1 MVSSNDRR
9 TEELL
14 RIEDL
19 VVSFPKENMEIAV
32 LNSINLSVGQGEIV
46 GIVGES
52 GSGKSI
58 ACRSIIGLIP
68 KPGRVSSGK
77 IMFKG
82 KNILGIN
89 KAEERILRSTQI
101 GMIFQDPTSSLNPV
115 FTIGDE
121 LVKTLVNSGTSSKN
135 LAVQKSI
142 ELLERVGLQ
151 NPSERIFMYPHE
163 LSGGQRQRV
172 MIALALACKPA
183 LLIADEPTTSL
194 DVTIQLQILDLL
206 LNLRKETGMS
216 ILFVSHDMGVI
227 SRMCDKVAVMYG
239 GYIVEFATTDSI
251 LRFPQHP
258 YTKALISAVPKL
270 TLDTQRVRLSTISG
284 EPPKFSN
291 LPSGCPF
298 GPRCTSRQ
306 TSCSDL
312 SMKLELV
319 SGVHFSACPVERS
332 L

>member
-1 MVSSNDRR
+1 MEKSNDRR

-77 IMFKG
+77 IMFDG
-82 KNILGIN
+82 KNVLAIN

-151 NPSERIFMYPHE
+151 NPSKRIFMYPHE
-163 LSGGQRQRV
+163 L
-172 MIALALACKPA
+172 
-183 LLIADEPTTSL
+183 
-194 DVTIQLQILDLL
+194 
-206 LNLRKETGMS
+206 
-216 ILFVSHDMGVI
+216 
-227 SRMCDKVAVMYG
+227 
-239 GYIVEFATTDSI
+239 
-251 LRFPQHP
+251 
-258 YTKALISAVPKL
+258 
-270 TLDTQRVRLSTISG
+270 
-284 EPPKFSN
+284 
-291 LPSGCPF
+291 
-298 GPRCTSRQ
+298 
-306 TSCSDL
+306 
-312 SMKLELV
+312 
-319 SGVHFSACPVERS
+319 
-332 L
+332 